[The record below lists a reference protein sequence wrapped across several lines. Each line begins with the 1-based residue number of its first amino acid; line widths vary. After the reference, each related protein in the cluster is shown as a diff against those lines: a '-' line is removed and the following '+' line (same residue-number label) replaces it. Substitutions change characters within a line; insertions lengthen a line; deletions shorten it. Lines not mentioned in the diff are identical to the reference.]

1 MQKVISK
8 SFINMGKNSFFIKE
22 IFYRKNI
29 LSIQLISM
37 CNLETILLCGDFNFM
52 RIIKAQ

>member
-8 SFINMGKNSFFIKE
+8 SFINMEKNSFFIKE